1 MTQQE
6 IDNPKMQQKNKIQFI
21 HSAYN
26 NNQEHNSPN
35 YAVNALHPQNSLKP
49 PL

>member
-1 MTQQE
+1 
-6 IDNPKMQQKNKIQFI
+6 MQQKNKIQFI

-26 NNQEHNSPN
+26 NNQEQFTKVCSKRSN
-35 YAVNALHPQNSLKP
+35 PQYILKP